1 MDDEIYIIKVGT
13 DEAVRNIADLRENI
27 KAYKKTLDELEIG
40 SEDYNNVLR
49 ALQVN
54 QAALKDAMHATT
66 TDAKDASS
74 SMQDISK
81 AAYGDGESYNALVR
95 QMAMLTQEFRATED
109 AARRNE
115 LGAQINE
122 INSKLKEMDAQ
133 RGNFQRNVGN
143 YKSALDGLSNGFK
156 ATAGAAGSVINPLKN
171 MTTGLQAL
179 SATPAIA
186 MLGLMANAL
195 TKVGEGIKSDEQNT
209 NDWNHALAAFKP
221 IGDSF
226 LNMLQ
231 SIGEEAARLANKFV
245 DLLYKWGLLDEE
257 AAKHRQAMATRE
269 AEIRQLQRQINIENA
284 NLEEVISD
292 LRAKAA
298 ERDKYTAAERLKML
312 EEAKTWQMK
321 IEENNRKMLERRLSL
336 AKEEAALARNDAA
349 ANDRIN
355 QLEVQLIE
363 ARVRRNTT
371 LRKLNREISSTK
383 REAGKVDTEVTD
395 QEIENEKR
403 LLATWEQ
410 VREAMLAGDKARE
423 EERARA
429 AESMAELN
437 KLLAESDAALTDS
450 IQAELDAQLT
460 AEWDAQQEEK
470 RIFQARMQAVQFFA
484 NGVASIAGSIADIYE
499 ANGDAEA
506 KAAAKAKGLRIA
518 ETTITTISGA
528 VAAYM
533 HTIESFP
540 VPTLAIP
547 AAVLNA
553 ATVLAAGYAQVRK
566 IQATKIP
573 GASSSS
579 SAIVSAPSVSTP
591 AVQQVRTITGASEE
605 DRLNRMAS
613 STRVYLVTTELEAK
627 LNDQKVQL
635 AEATFG

>member
-13 DEAVRNIADLRENI
+13 DEAVRSIADLRENI
-27 KAYKKTLDELEIG
+27 QAYKKTLDELEIG

-66 TDAKDASS
+66 ADAKDASS

-81 AAYGDGESYNALVR
+81 AAYGAGESYNALVR

-257 AAKHRQAMATRE
+257 AGKHRQAMAQRE
-269 AEIRQLQRQINIENA
+269 AELRQYRRGINIENA

-321 IEENNRKMLERRLSL
+321 IEENNRKVLQKELDL
-336 AKEEAALARNDAA
+336 AKEKAEISKNDAA
-349 ANDRIN
+349 TNDEIN
-355 QLEVQLIE
+355 RLEVQLIE

-371 LRKLNREISSTK
+371 LRRLNREISATK
-383 REAGKVDTEVTD
+383 REAGKVDKEVTD

-423 EERARA
+423 EERARD

-499 ANGDAEA
+499 ANGDADA

-518 ETTITTISGA
+518 EATITTISGA

-540 VPTLAIP
+540 LPNLAIP
-547 AAVLNA
+547 AAILNA

-579 SAIVSAPSVSTP
+579 SAIVSAPSVSAP

-605 DRLNRMAS
+605 ERLNRMAS
-613 STRVYLVTTELEAK
+613 GQRVYILASDLQAERDSTRVRI
-627 LNDQKVQL
+627 
-635 AEATFG
+635 AETSF